1 MVDLATLD
9 PQELGSAL
17 AKLEPKRRRETLA
30 AYYRQLWLQWPRAP
44 QGVSEKEA
52 NRIAES
58 VVREVRRE
66 RGR

>member
-1 MVDLATLD
+1 MVDLAMLD

-17 AKLEPKRRRETLA
+17 AKLDPQRRRVTLA
-30 AYYRQLWLQWPRAP
+30 AYYRELWLQWPRTLQA
-44 QGVSEKEA
+44 VSEDEA

-58 VVREVRRE
+58 AVREVRRE